1 MKRSI
6 ARGSRAVSKTSTKL
20 RSSLRRGN
28 KAALEK
34 PCRLFQT
41 ADPVPKGLQI
51 FIVKRQFSNVLIKR
65 DGMPQANFRLFH
77 AARDA
82 RVAGKAESDHGNF
95 GMYRLRPQQNGFRL
109 PYTLYPSD
117 RIGESDLPGVVFRLN
132 LHKVAGNRC
141 GHIPLFG
148 CHVEVDAGA

>member
-1 MKRSI
+1 
-6 ARGSRAVSKTSTKL
+6 
-20 RSSLRRGN
+20 
-28 KAALEK
+28 
-34 PCRLFQT
+34 
-41 ADPVPKGLQI
+41 
-51 FIVKRQFSNVLIKR
+51 
-65 DGMPQANFRLFH
+65 MPQANFRLFH